1 MTKKKDEGPRSAAVL
16 LQQIDDGEL
25 HAELSETIQRVS
37 SELVE
42 IAEHASGKAS
52 GTITLTLKLAAKS
65 NRTVAVSAA
74 LTSKTP
80 KVVRPGSTFWLTDGG
95 NLSPENP
102 RQAKLPL
109 KPVEAPV
116 EARELRGETDN
127 IRGL

>member
-16 LQQIDDGEL
+16 LQHIDDGEL

-52 GTITLTLKLAAKS
+52 GSITLTLKLAAKS
-65 NRTVAVSAA
+65 NGTVAVSADVK
-74 LTSKTP
+74 SKTP

-109 KPVEAPV
+109 KPVEGPTAV
-116 EARELRGETDN
+116 RELADETAN

>member
-1 MTKKKDEGPRSAAVL
+1 MTTKRDEGPRSASVL
-16 LQQIDDGEL
+16 LQHIDDGEL
-25 HAELSETIQRVS
+25 HSELSETIQRVS
-37 SELVE
+37 TELVE

-65 NRTVAVSAA
+65 NGTVAVSADVK
-74 LTSKTP
+74 SKTP

-109 KPVEAPV
+109 KPVEAPAA
-116 EARELRGETDN
+116 ARELSNETAN